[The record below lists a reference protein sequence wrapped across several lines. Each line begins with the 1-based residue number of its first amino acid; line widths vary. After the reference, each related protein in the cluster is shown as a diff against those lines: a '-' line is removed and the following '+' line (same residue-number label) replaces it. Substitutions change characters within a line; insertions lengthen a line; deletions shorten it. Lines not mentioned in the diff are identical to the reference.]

1 MELKLDDIVLK
12 PYRHEFAENLTL
24 VAQNKKIAQNMRDAF
39 PHPYNLQNAHDF
51 IQMCLDQEKQSV
63 FAIFYKGVFAGSV
76 GLHPQ
81 KDVYRK
87 SAELGYY
94 VAEKY
99 WNNGI
104 ASKSVSL
111 IVKFGFESLHL
122 TRIYAGV
129 FQNNTASM
137 RVLKNNGFVL
147 EGIKRKA
154 IFKNDKILDEH
165 IYAILNE

>member
-1 MELKLDDIVLK
+1 LAVVANSKKLA
-12 PYRHEFAENLTL
+12 R
-24 VAQNKKIAQNMRDAF
+24 NMRDGF
-39 PHPYNLQNAHDF
+39 PHPYSLQNAHDF
-51 IQMCLDQEKQSV
+51 IQICMDKEIQSI
-63 FAIFYKGVFAGSV
+63 FAIFYHGEFAGSV

-99 WNNGI
+99 WNKGI
-104 ASKSVSL
+104 ASKSVGL

-129 FQNNTASM
+129 FQNNIASM
-137 RVLKNNGFVL
+137 RILEKNGFVL

-154 IFKNDKILDEH
+154 IFKNNKILDEH
-165 IYAILNE
+165 FYAIINE

>member
-1 MELKLDDIVLK
+1 MELILDDIVLK
-12 PYRHEFAENLTL
+12 PYLHEFAEALAV
-24 VAQNKKIAQNMRDAF
+24 VANNIKIVQNMRDGF
-39 PHPYNLQNAHDF
+39 PYPYSLQNAHDF
-51 IQMCLDQEKQSV
+51 IEMCISKETQSI
-63 FAIFYKGVFAGSV
+63 FAIFYKGNFAGSV
-76 GLHPQ
+76 GLHLQ
-81 KDVYRK
+81 EDVYKK

-99 WNNGI
+99 WNKGI

-129 FQNNTASM
+129 FQNNIASM
-137 RVLKNNGFVL
+137 RILEKNDFVL

-154 IFKNDKILDEH
+154 IFKNNKILDEH
-165 IYAILNE
+165 FYAIINE